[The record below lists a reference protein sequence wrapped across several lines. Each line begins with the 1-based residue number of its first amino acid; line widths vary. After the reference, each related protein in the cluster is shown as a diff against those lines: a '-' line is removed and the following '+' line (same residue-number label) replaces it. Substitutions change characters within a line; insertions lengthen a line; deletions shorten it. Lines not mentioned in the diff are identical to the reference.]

1 MSWSTCPVCHGVV
14 SDAQGHADWHS
25 LQVAEAEALGGEP
38 APTVTTGDRWPE
50 GLPVPTM
57 PAQDPL
63 KLSGLRAMALPWF
76 TPVDATLAAIEDYLT
91 TAPAPTT
98 QLEMQVRIN
107 AEAIKGLLIAT
118 RSLIALTLRTED

>member
-1 MSWSTCPVCHGVV
+1 MSWATCPACHAIVG
-14 SDAQGHADWHS
+14 DAQGHADWHG
-25 LQVAEAEALGGEP
+25 LQVAEMEALAGEP

-50 GLPVPTM
+50 GLPVPSM

-76 TPVDATLAAIEDYLT
+76 GPVDATLATIDTYLT

-98 QLEMQVRIN
+98 QLEAQVRVN
-107 AEAIKGLLIAT
+107 TEAIKGLLTAT
-118 RSLIALTLRTED
+118 RSLIALTLRMEE